1 MLLHVL
7 LAAPVLGFAPGGG
20 PRIVGVNNPEQLYNS
35 DLADSNQG
43 AAIIYRDRPTPGT
56 QRCWWEHVNR
66 TGATIGYAISVE
78 NVGRSTVQ
86 VVVHGKTQST
96 GFLGGKPFADLFTNY
111 SITGTTY
118 SISPKG
124 RVYIARFDGSVTNG
138 TFFAGALEY
147 TLKSPTS
154 IGTSVNVDVIAY
166 RSFSRLTGRRA
177 ELGYVQRIES
187 DGTHE
192 ARVYKG
198 SNSYSQ
204 VRAGSLDFSFSDGD
218 PVGPMNVQVQT
229 YNLATKQFNPLST
242 RSYWFSN
249 IGPGQ
254 NADCTASDIV
264 PWTMRGFGTI
274 TPFAPS
280 DGEGKYPN
288 FGNWGITY
296 ILAGSFRNLGTRS
309 RDVALSLQAPGG
321 GGSPIAYRGA
331 DGVWRNTKMNAG
343 ASFDYYTVSVPPGQ
357 TVPFEARYLLG
368 GPGAGSLLNR
378 VSLKN

>member
-1 MLLHVL
+1 MLIHLL
-7 LAAPVLGFAPGGG
+7 LAAPVVGFSPGGG

-35 DLADSNQG
+35 DLSDNNLGS
-43 AAIIYRDRPTPGT
+43 AIIYRDRPTQGA

-66 TGATIGYAISVE
+66 TGGTIGYAVFVE

-111 SITGTTY
+111 SVTGTTY
-118 SISPKG
+118 SVAPKS
-124 RVYIARFDGSVTNG
+124 RVYIARFDSSVTNS
-138 TFFAGALEY
+138 TFFSGVVDYDLIGPS
-147 TLKSPTS
+147 T
-154 IGTSVNVDVIAY
+154 IGTPVNVDVIAY
-166 RSFSRLTGRRA
+166 RSFSRVTGTRT

-198 SNSYSQ
+198 SSNYSQ
-204 VRAGSLDFSFSDGD
+204 VRADNLNFTFGDSD
-218 PVGPMNVQVQT
+218 PVGPMSVQVQT
-229 YNLATKQFNPLST
+229 YNLTTKQFNPLST

-254 NADCTASDIV
+254 NADCSASDMV
-264 PWTMRGFGTI
+264 SWAMRGFGTI

-296 ILAGSFRNLGTRS
+296 ILAGSFTNLGTRS
-309 RDVALSLQAPGG
+309 RDVAFSLQAPGG
-321 GGSPIAYRGA
+321 GGSPIAYRGT

-343 ASFDYYTVSVPPGQ
+343 ASFDYYTASVPAGQ
-357 TVPFEARYLLG
+357 SVPFEARYILG